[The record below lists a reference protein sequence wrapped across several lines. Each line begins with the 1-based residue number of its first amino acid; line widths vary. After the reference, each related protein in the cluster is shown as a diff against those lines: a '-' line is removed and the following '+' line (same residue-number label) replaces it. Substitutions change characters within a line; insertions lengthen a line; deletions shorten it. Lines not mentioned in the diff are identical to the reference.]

1 MPEVV
6 PVNLAERSYDI
17 VIGSDLLADT
27 GKYLSP
33 HLSSPRVAVLVDEQV
48 QGLHLGKLLDGLK
61 QGGIKCD
68 WRPVPA
74 GERAKSW
81 RVLKETVEWLLEIGV
96 ERRDLVIAFGGG
108 VTGDLAGFAA
118 AVTRRGVRYVQ
129 IPTTLLAQVDSSV
142 GGKTGINSES
152 GKNLVGS
159 FHQPSL
165 VLCDTGLL
173 ETLPARAMRSG
184 YGEVAKYGLLGD
196 AAFFAWLEKH
206 GEDVVGGD
214 SSALITAV
222 RRSCELKAEI
232 VALDET
238 EQGCRALLNL
248 GHTFGHAF
256 ETDTG
261 YSEQL
266 LHGEA
271 VSLGCCLAF
280 DLSEATGLVDADS
293 VRRVRA
299 HYDSLSIATDI
310 KRLPFALSP
319 PERLIELMRQDKKVI
334 GGRIRFVL
342 AREIGR
348 AIVAEDVDLDAVREV
363 LARSARR

>member
-1 MPEVV
+1 M
-6 PVNLAERSYDI
+6 
-17 VIGSDLLADT
+17 
-27 GKYLSP
+27 
-33 HLSSPRVAVLVDEQV
+33 
-48 QGLHLGKLLDGLK
+48 
-61 QGGIKCD
+61 
-68 WRPVPA
+68 
-74 GERAKSW
+74 
-81 RVLKETVEWLLEIGV
+81 
-96 ERRDLVIAFGGG
+96 IAFGGG

-129 IPTTLLAQVDSSV
+129 IPTTLLAQVDSFRGRQDRHKFGEREKPGRFLS
-142 GGKTGINSES
+142 
-152 GKNLVGS
+152 
-159 FHQPSL
+159 HQPSL

-184 YGEVAKYGLLGD
+184 YGEVAKIRFCWETQHSSPGLK
-196 AAFFAWLEKH
+196 KH

-319 PERLIELMRQDKKVI
+319 PERLIELMRQ
-334 GGRIRFVL
+334 GQESYRWAASGFVL

-363 LARSARR
+363 LGEIGPVR